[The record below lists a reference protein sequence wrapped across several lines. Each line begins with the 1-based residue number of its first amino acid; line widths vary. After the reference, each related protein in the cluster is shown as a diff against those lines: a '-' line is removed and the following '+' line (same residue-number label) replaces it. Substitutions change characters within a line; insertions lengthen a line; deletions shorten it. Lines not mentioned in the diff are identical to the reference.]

1 MDCPFRMKRIVS
13 FSKRWLSVSSVDIV
27 EQTNAHEPWHY
38 HSDSPISGDYYGS
51 PPYSVCSSPPTGYQ
65 NWVVCQLNV
74 PIQTF
79 SFHNTSYVITANYHY
94 IVFTGA
100 YPPSPSNP
108 MYRRVDGSIS
118 ITVNFQNLIVE
129 AQPKILKW
137 DPDVPENC
145 DTTFSYSLSSAQKK
159 NCQVTIKI
167 HNPEVVDNEGNPAL
181 VYQTT
186 LTQLC
191 PGNYSFTWDGTNN
204 QMPPY
209 QPNNIAPAG
218 VYTFDILVQGASP
231 YDCDRMRSSS
241 LKIAGHEVNQPT
253 EESTKY
259 EIKYLLNDTKKASQA
274 EVKLYDIDLGNLS
287 SLQGTTEISPT
298 WNTIYL
304 EESAVDM
311 SKGGPYIFL
320 FSAVDDH
327 PETDKAHRQKLAL
340 EVDDRKHIHK
350 WKEEHNIT
358 PPIITIDKE
367 YVRASNEEKDRIVK
381 ITIPKKEDKDK
392 CVVTNPPC
400 SFPNGIAKNVLK
412 VIDGSDNGAGGKFG
426 ELDGNGNFVPWDSW
440 KEIELRDDYTYI
452 YYRCPDKPGVISL
465 TFKFDDI
472 PKANDPEKPQ
482 RLNPIDTFDDNPA
495 TSDPVKLTVW
505 DFTIED
511 CKDDWI
517 PVFSTSNPISFH
529 LQIKPEA
536 DHKGNSL
543 ASQIICWL
551 FSSQER
557 EVCKN
562 MRLVDLTGNPD
573 ASWQY
578 YWDLQFS
585 EIQSNFYIFTSNVDE
600 GHPAGPSNQP
610 KRDIAISK
618 QPVTDTTLDV
628 FCYDYGAYGLLVAFA
643 QIPYVGES
651 SAGNPDLSWP
661 RGVVPSGV
669 ELPSGVIFARVVKIK
684 NGEVIPKYRSDG
696 SPKFEVVIPIDENKN
711 FIADAWQYDNK
722 DLYGNKD
729 PKATDDN
736 DNQPAWGTIGDGISA
751 YDEYRGFFLVNMQ
764 HIRTNPLVKDVFVVS
779 NLGVGYFYQTGL
791 NIILNPYPNEANK
804 VTRYDYIGHLGYDQ
818 FYIRV
823 EEVGYYSIIDKN
835 GIPRCGYTD
844 HGLVENTSPQC
855 LIDVQ
860 LTVKSYS
867 ANHVDW
873 IIAHELGHA
882 VSINREHSTN
892 YSCIMCDDPA
902 IRDPETMEIIRLF
915 LPTSYCSE
923 CLNLIKLHP

>member
-1 MDCPFRMKRIVS
+1 
-13 FSKRWLSVSSVDIV
+13 
-27 EQTNAHEPWHY
+27 
-38 HSDSPISGDYYGS
+38 
-51 PPYSVCSSPPTGYQ
+51 
-65 NWVVCQLNV
+65 
-74 PIQTF
+74 
-79 SFHNTSYVITANYHY
+79 
-94 IVFTGA
+94 
-100 YPPSPSNP
+100 
-108 MYRRVDGSIS
+108 
-118 ITVNFQNLIVE
+118 
-129 AQPKILKW
+129 
-137 DPDVPENC
+137 
-145 DTTFSYSLSSAQKK
+145 
-159 NCQVTIKI
+159 
-167 HNPEVVDNEGNPAL
+167 
-181 VYQTT
+181 
-186 LTQLC
+186 
-191 PGNYSFTWDGTNN
+191 
-204 QMPPY
+204 MPPY
-209 QPNNIAPAG
+209 PPNNIAPAG

-320 FSAVDDH
+320 FSAMDDH
-327 PETDKAHRQKLAL
+327 PETDKAHRQKPAL
-340 EVDDRKHIHK
+340 EVNDRKHIHK

-381 ITIPKKEDKDK
+381 ITIPKKEDEDK

-426 ELDGNGNFVPWDSW
+426 ELDENGNFVPWDSW

-505 DFTIED
+505 DFTITD
-511 CKDDWI
+511 CPSDWM
-517 PVFSTSNPISFH
+517 PEFSKALSFH
-529 LQIKPEA
+529 LQIKPEK

-551 FSSQER
+551 FSSDEPQ
-557 EVCKN
+557 VCKN

-578 YWDLQFS
+578 YWDLQFGWY
-585 EIQSNFYIFTSNVDE
+585 QSNFDIFSSNVNE
-600 GHPAGPSNQP
+600 WNPPGPNNPP

-618 QPVTDTTLDV
+618 QTVTDTMLYAT
-628 FCYDYGAYGLLVAFA
+628 CYDYGAFGLLVAFA

-669 ELPSGVIFARVVKIK
+669 ELPSGVIFARVVKIE

-696 SPKFEVVIPIDENKN
+696 SPKFEVVIPIDENTNDKSRN
-711 FIADAWQYDNK
+711 YIADAWQYDK
-722 DLYGNKD
+722 KGLQ
-729 PKATDDN
+729 ATDDN
-736 DNQPAWGTIGDGISA
+736 DDQPSSATKGDGLSA
-751 YDEYRGFFLVNMQ
+751 YDEYRGFFVKTGSKSNEGKHQRLNPNEKDIFIFDQTSLSDDTYDDFKTLALVNHFWDFQ
-764 HIRTNPLVKDVFVVS
+764 KAQNTGDGKVTIYDYTAHTRDQYGIWVHIQGGLFEGGYTPEGRPVYMLGSCS
-779 NLGVGYFYQTGL
+779 NLLSGSQGVSVIIYRDAIRYYSAPHVGYNPADSSEPTGYLSPPYRIQTPDYA
-791 NIILNPYPNEANK
+791 NIEDPVDK
-804 VTRYDYIGHLGYDQ
+804 
-818 FYIRV
+818 
-823 EEVGYYSIIDKN
+823 EVMRSV
-835 GIPRCGYTD
+835 
-844 HGLVENTSPQC
+844 L
-855 LIDVQ
+855 
-860 LTVKSYS
+860 
-867 ANHVDW
+867 
-873 IIAHELGHA
+873 AHELGHA
-882 VSINREHSTN
+882 LISLEHFSN
-892 YSCIMCDDPA
+892 QDCIMYSPLYFDH
-902 IRDPETMEIIRLF
+902 INHF
-915 LPTSYCSE
+915 YCST
-923 CLNLIKLHP
+923 CKNKIKLR